1 MGSEPVVKH
10 GRSAGSL
17 CKPERLRERL
27 SSHCRKAGTRGGAV
41 NNKEQVVVGIDVSK
55 AALDVAL
62 LPSGEVLQFAN
73 DANGIEELGK
83 KLKLAAAD
91 LVVMEAT
98 GGYETAVATAL
109 VGSGLRL
116 AMVNPRQIRDFAK
129 ETGRLAKNDRLD
141 AQVIAAF
148 GQAIEPEI
156 VRLPDEDARALEA
169 LLVRRRQL
177 VAMRVQEVNRLG
189 LMQGAMRKRI
199 KAHIDWLEKE
209 IDKLDID
216 LTAGLRS
223 SPAWRAKDELLRSF
237 KGVGPITS
245 GTLMV
250 ALPELGQLDR
260 RAIAALVGLAPFNRD
275 SGVMRGRRSIYGGR
289 SQVRTLLYMAATTAI
304 RSNPVIRAF
313 YERLKSRGKPHK
325 VAMVACMRKMLTI
338 LNAMVRQSTPWTP
351 ETNPVCSI
359 HLQHGCLSG
368 GQSPKLMR

>member
-1 MGSEPVVKH
+1 ME
-10 GRSAGSL
+10 
-17 CKPERLRERL
+17 
-27 SSHCRKAGTRGGAV
+27 
-41 NNKEQVVVGIDVSK
+41 NQVVGIDVSK
-55 AALDVAL
+55 ATLDVAV
-62 LPSGEVLQFAN
+62 LPSGEVMQFAN
-73 DANGIEELGK
+73 DANGIEELAK
-83 KLKLAAAD
+83 KVAAAD

-109 VGSGLRL
+109 VGAKLRV
-116 AMVNPRQIRDFAK
+116 AVVNPRQIRDFAK
-129 ETGRLAKNDRLD
+129 ASGRLAKNDRID

-156 VRLPDEDARALEA
+156 VRLPDEEARKLEE

-189 LMQGAMRKRI
+189 LMHGVMRKNI
-199 KAHIDWLEKE
+199 KAHIDWLNKQ
-209 IDKLDID
+209 IDRLDID
-216 LTAGLRS
+216 LTAALRS
-223 SPAWRAKDELLRSF
+223 SPAWRAKDELLQSF
-237 KGVGPITS
+237 KGVGRITS
-245 GTLMV
+245 GTLLV

-313 YERLKSRGKPHK
+313 YEQLKARGKPHK

-351 ETNPVCSI
+351 ETKPV
-359 HLQHGCLSG
+359 
-368 GQSPKLMR
+368 

>member
-1 MGSEPVVKH
+1 MGSEPVVKR
-10 GRSAGSL
+10 GRLAGSL
-17 CKPERLRERL
+17 CKPERLRERP
-27 SSHCRKAGTRGGAV
+27 SSHCRKAGTRGGAM
-41 NNKEQVVVGIDVSK
+41 NNKEQVVGIDVSK
-55 AALDVAL
+55 AALDVAV

-73 DANGIEELGK
+73 DANGIEELAK
-83 KLKLAAAD
+83 KLAAVD

-98 GGYETAVATAL
+98 GGYETAVATAR
-109 VGSGLRL
+109 VAAGLRV
-116 AMVNPRQIRDFAK
+116 AVVNPRQIRDFAK
-129 ETGRLAKNDRLD
+129 ATGRLAKNDRID

-156 VRLPDEDARALEA
+156 VRLPDEDARELEA

-289 SQVRTLLYMAATTAI
+289 SQVRTVLYMAATTAI

-351 ETNPVCSI
+351 EPNPV
-359 HLQHGCLSG
+359 
-368 GQSPKLMR
+368 

>member
-1 MGSEPVVKH
+1 M
-10 GRSAGSL
+10 
-17 CKPERLRERL
+17 
-27 SSHCRKAGTRGGAV
+27 
-41 NNKEQVVVGIDVSK
+41 NNKEKVVGIDVSK
-55 AALDVAL
+55 AVLDIAM
-62 LPSGEVLQFAN
+62 LPSGEVLQFDN

-83 KLKLAAAD
+83 KLKSAAVD

-98 GGYETAVATAL
+98 GGYETAAATAL
-109 VGSGLRL
+109 VGGGLRV
-116 AMVNPRQIRDFAK
+116 AVVNPRQVRDFAK
-129 ETGRLAKNDRLD
+129 ATGRLAKTDRID

-156 VRLPDEDARALEA
+156 VRLPDEKARELEA

-199 KAHIDWLEKE
+199 KAHIDWLDKE
-209 IDKLDID
+209 IDKLDVD

-223 SPAWRAKDELLRSF
+223 SPAWRAKDELLRSL
-237 KGVGPITS
+237 KGIGPITS
-245 GTLMV
+245 TTLLV

-260 RAIAALVGLAPFNRD
+260 RAIAALVGLAPFNCD

-338 LNAMVRQSTPWTP
+338 LNAMVRKSTPWTP
-351 ETNPVCSI
+351 ETNPV
-359 HLQHGCLSG
+359 
-368 GQSPKLMR
+368 

>member
-1 MGSEPVVKH
+1 MNNKPVV
-10 GRSAGSL
+10 G
-17 CKPERLRERL
+17 
-27 SSHCRKAGTRGGAV
+27 V
-41 NNKEQVVVGIDVSK
+41 DVSK
-55 AALDVAL
+55 AMLDVAV

-73 DANGIEELGK
+73 DASGIEQFRGK
-83 KLKLAAAD
+83 LSTAD

-109 VGSGLRL
+109 VGAGLRV
-116 AMVNPRQIRDFAK
+116 AVVNPRQIRDFAK
-129 ETGRLAKNDRLD
+129 ATGRLAKNDRID

-156 VRLPDEDARALEA
+156 VRLPDEDARELEA
-169 LLVRRRQL
+169 ILVRRRQL

-189 LMQGAMRKRI
+189 LIQGAMRKRV

-209 IDKLDID
+209 IDKLDVD

-245 GTLMV
+245 STLIV
-250 ALPELGQLDR
+250 ALPELGELDR

-304 RSNPVIRAF
+304 RSNPVIQAF

-351 ETNPVCSI
+351 ETNPV
-359 HLQHGCLSG
+359 
-368 GQSPKLMR
+368 

>member
-1 MGSEPVVKH
+1 M
-10 GRSAGSL
+10 
-17 CKPERLRERL
+17 
-27 SSHCRKAGTRGGAV
+27 
-41 NNKEQVVVGIDVSK
+41 NNKQVMGIDVSK
-55 AALDVAL
+55 ATLDVAA
-62 LPSGEVLQFAN
+62 SSTSEVMQFAN
-73 DANGIEELGK
+73 DAAGIEELGRT
-83 KLKLAAAD
+83 LKAAQAD

-109 VGSGLRL
+109 VGAGFRV
-116 AMVNPRQIRDFAK
+116 AVVNPRQVRDFAK
-129 ETGRLAKNDRLD
+129 ATGRLAKNDRID
-141 AQVIAAF
+141 AQVIAQF

-156 VRLPDEDARALEA
+156 VRLPDEDARELEA
-169 LLVRRRQL
+169 LVVRRRQL

-199 KAHIDWLEKE
+199 KTHIDWLEKE
-209 IDKLDID
+209 IDKLDVDI
-216 LTAGLRS
+216 TAGLRS

-245 GTLMV
+245 STLIV
-250 ALPELGQLDR
+250 ALPELGELDR

-351 ETNPVCSI
+351 EMNPV
-359 HLQHGCLSG
+359 
-368 GQSPKLMR
+368 

>member
-1 MGSEPVVKH
+1 MLKKGYGVH
-10 GRSAGSL
+10 RSAGGVDRLNPTGGSPTKSVVASPDL
-17 CKPERLRERL
+17 FVKPERLRERL

-41 NNKEQVVVGIDVSK
+41 NNKEQVVVGVDVSK
-55 AALDVAL
+55 AMLDVAV
-62 LPSGEVLQFAN
+62 LPGGGVLQFAN
-73 DANGIEELGK
+73 DASGIEELGK
-83 KLKLAAAD
+83 TLQSLAAD

-98 GGYETAVATAL
+98 GGYETAAATAF
-109 VGSGLRL
+109 VASGLRV
-116 AMVNPRQIRDFAK
+116 AVVNPRQIRDFAK
-129 ETGRLAKNDRLD
+129 ATGRLAKSDRID

-148 GQAIEPEI
+148 GRAIEPEI
-156 VRLPDEDARALEA
+156 MRLPDEDARELEA

-177 VAMRVQEVNRLG
+177 VAMRVQETNRMG

-216 LTAGLRS
+216 LTAGLRR

-245 GTLMV
+245 GTLIV

-260 RAIAALVGLAPFNRD
+260 RAIAALVGLAPFNCD
-275 SGVMRGRRSIYGGR
+275 SGIKRGRRSIYGGR

-304 RSNPVIRAF
+304 RYNPVIRAF

-351 ETNPVCSI
+351 ETKPV
-359 HLQHGCLSG
+359 
-368 GQSPKLMR
+368 

>member
-1 MGSEPVVKH
+1 
-10 GRSAGSL
+10 
-17 CKPERLRERL
+17 
-27 SSHCRKAGTRGGAV
+27 V
-41 NNKEQVVVGIDVSK
+41 NNKKQVVGIDVSK
-55 AALDVAL
+55 AVLDVAV
-62 LPSGEVLQFAN
+62 LPSGEVLQFSN
-73 DANGIEELGK
+73 DVNGIDELSK
-83 KLKLAAAD
+83 RLKSDAVD

-109 VGSGLRL
+109 VGAGLRV
-116 AMVNPRQIRDFAK
+116 AVVNPRQIRDFAK
-129 ETGRLAKNDRLD
+129 ATGRLAKNDRID

-148 GQAIEPEI
+148 GLAIEPQI
-156 VRLPDEDARALEA
+156 VRLPDEDARELEA

-209 IDKLDID
+209 IDKLDVD

-223 SPAWRAKDELLRSF
+223 SPAWRAKDELLRTF

-245 GTLMV
+245 STLIV

-351 ETNPVCSI
+351 ETNP
-359 HLQHGCLSG
+359 L
-368 GQSPKLMR
+368 

>member
-1 MGSEPVVKH
+1 M
-10 GRSAGSL
+10 
-17 CKPERLRERL
+17 
-27 SSHCRKAGTRGGAV
+27 
-41 NNKEQVVVGIDVSK
+41 NNKKQVVGIDVSK
-55 AALDVAL
+55 AVLDVAV
-62 LPSGEVLQFAN
+62 LPSGEVLQFSN
-73 DANGIEELGK
+73 DVNGIDELSK
-83 KLKLAAAD
+83 RLKSDAVD

-109 VGSGLRL
+109 VGAGLRV
-116 AMVNPRQIRDFAK
+116 AVVNPRQIRDFAK
-129 ETGRLAKNDRLD
+129 ATGRLAKNDRID

-148 GQAIEPEI
+148 GLAIEPQI
-156 VRLPDEDARALEA
+156 VRLPDEDARELEA

-209 IDKLDID
+209 IDKLDVD

-223 SPAWRAKDELLRSF
+223 SPAWRAKDELLRTF

-245 GTLMV
+245 STLIV

-338 LNAMVRQSTPWTP
+338 LNAMVRQCTPWTP
-351 ETNPVCSI
+351 ETNP
-359 HLQHGCLSG
+359 L
-368 GQSPKLMR
+368 